1 MANDNGHV
9 VIGIDG
15 DASGFEQEL
24 KKTERTA
31 KSAAAALGHEYAK
44 AGMSLSD
51 GMRKAWV
58 EIQRAQRTGTTVTIN
73 GVETIIS
80 KNEQLIH
87 QKNELGE
94 VYDEIGDSSKKAAVR
109 VKAGLADIKAGID
122 MAVSAA
128 RALGS
133 VAGTGLS
140 YNSEIEKLQTSF
152 EVMTGS
158 AEKAA
163 EVVNRLRTMGA
174 ETPFETADLAGTT
187 QLLMQYGFT
196 ADDAL
201 EKMRMLGDIAQGNK
215 EALSSIALGY
225 AQMSSAQKVNLQDIK
240 QMINGG
246 FNPLQEISERTGESM
261 NSLYDRISKGKMSV
275 DEITASMRHATSE
288 GGKFFGGME
297 KQSQTLNGQLSTLKD
312 NAQQLLGSLTEGL
325 SNELRDE
332 LLPLTNNMIGALQE
346 AFDARGVE
354 GLLDAATGM
363 LPDLLNMMT
372 GRMEDSIASLE
383 KFAPKAVKS
392 IMSGIPSAIR
402 SGSTVLPQIT
412 AALFDVAGL
421 VVQEL
426 VVMLPELLPT
436 VLTGFYNLFNEGLK
450 GVGKMITGFYTG
462 IEQAI
467 HKGQTKVMGMW
478 IDDEKI
484 AKYDFTLEVDVDASN
499 AYSNIESAYESVR
512 TALSTDLLTD
522 DQRNEILDMIGDDYD
537 DIHAKLISFGLS
549 DTDASTI
556 AGAVTTANET
566 IVEELNKLDVGVPP
580 ETIIQ
585 WFKEARGSRIAL
597 RTAAQSAGLTDED
610 IAQITAA
617 YDGMLGKVT
626 DGTPSIMQEI
636 YDKLSDG
643 KPDDK
648 QTVETLKSQIEAY
661 ISELL
666 ANAKAAYD
674 AQISEL
680 DTTAA
685 DYQEK
690 KTALDEWYAST
701 TSEIQTMDSGM
712 RTLVDTLAGA
722 PTSVVQARVDELIAM
737 EQQLAGIEDK
747 IDQLSGKA
755 KTAAEEAFQVVRAGA
770 KVDETTIS
778 TAIQLKYTEFKVDT
792 QSAEDAYA
800 AAIKELNSQ
809 LAKGDITTEEYDA
822 LSAEKLSEM
831 ETKKAA
837 VKAAYEQ
844 ALQEIFGG
852 IAESE
857 GVTQAIESAV
867 GKIDLMSA
875 LEAALVEL
883 RDESGMFEN
892 KFGPEFT
899 EILAE
904 HLQVD
909 PDVLNAMPV
918 DTVRGYIESWAIDL
932 FEEAEAAIAESSSE
946 KLAGAYDAALEAG
959 RFDGTSFDTQ
969 NQAEQLAAILGA
981 SVTLAGELA
990 KPEAEA
996 AGAGLVESAA
1006 KGGDGSRDAGEGKGG
1021 DYGSGYVHGIGAW
1034 ATRAYKAAYALA
1046 KSAAQGTADG
1056 QDSNSPSK
1064 IAKALGGDFGE
1075 GYSIGLQESMAK
1087 AANVAKRMTGQI
1099 VTAADLTQSMRVNMP
1114 TLQQEIALANEQNPV
1129 NLYVNGRE
1137 LGRVMASDTNQAQN
1151 AFNRKIALGVG
1162 K

>member
-1 MANDNGHV
+1 
-9 VIGIDG
+9 
-15 DASGFEQEL
+15 
-24 KKTERTA
+24 
-31 KSAAAALGHEYAK
+31 
-44 AGMSLSD
+44 
-51 GMRKAWV
+51 
-58 EIQRAQRTGTTVTIN
+58 
-73 GVETIIS
+73 
-80 KNEQLIH
+80 
-87 QKNELGE
+87 
-94 VYDEIGDSSKKAAVR
+94 
-109 VKAGLADIKAGID
+109 
-122 MAVSAA
+122 
-128 RALGS
+128 
-133 VAGTGLS
+133 
-140 YNSEIEKLQTSF
+140 
-152 EVMTGS
+152 
-158 AEKAA
+158 
-163 EVVNRLRTMGA
+163 
-174 ETPFETADLAGTT
+174 
-187 QLLMQYGFT
+187 
-196 ADDAL
+196 
-201 EKMRMLGDIAQGNK
+201 
-215 EALSSIALGY
+215 
-225 AQMSSAQKVNLQDIK
+225 
-240 QMINGG
+240 
-246 FNPLQEISERTGESM
+246 M

-275 DEITASMRHATSE
+275 DEITESMRHATSE
-288 GGKFFGGME
+288 SGKFFGGME

-332 LLPLTNNMIGALQE
+332 LLPLTNNMIGVLQE

-392 IMSGIPSAIR
+392 IMSGIPGAIR

-426 VVMLPELLPT
+426 TAMLPELLPA
-436 VLTGFYNLFNEGLK
+436 VLSGFYNLFNEGLI
-450 GVGKMITGFYTG
+450 GIGKMITGFYNG

-478 IDDEKI
+478 VDDEKI

-549 DTDASTI
+549 DEDAGII
-556 AGAVTTANET
+556 ADAVTTANGT

-610 IAQITAA
+610 IELITAV

-643 KPDDK
+643 KPDDE

-661 ISELL
+661 INELL

-737 EQQLAGIEDK
+737 EQQLAGIEDR

-755 KTAAEEAFQVVRAGA
+755 KTAAEEAFQVVRSGA
-770 KVDETTIS
+770 KADETTVS
-778 TAIQLKYTEFKVDT
+778 TAIKFKYTEFKLDE
-792 QSAEDAYA
+792 QSAQD
-800 AAIKELNSQ
+800 
-809 LAKGDITTEEYDA
+809 
-822 LSAEKLSEM
+822 
-831 ETKKAA
+831 
-837 VKAAYEQ
+837 
-844 ALQEIFGG
+844 
-852 IAESE
+852 
-857 GVTQAIESAV
+857 
-867 GKIDLMSA
+867 
-875 LEAALVEL
+875 
-883 RDESGMFEN
+883 
-892 KFGPEFT
+892 
-899 EILAE
+899 
-904 HLQVD
+904 
-909 PDVLNAMPV
+909 
-918 DTVRGYIESWAIDL
+918 
-932 FEEAEAAIAESSSE
+932 
-946 KLAGAYDAALEAG
+946 AYDA
-959 RFDGTSFDTQ
+959 S
-969 NQAEQLAAILGA
+969 I
-981 SVTLAGELA
+981 SELNA
-990 KPEAEA
+990 KF
-996 AGAGLVESAA
+996 S
-1006 KGGDGSRDAGEGKGG
+1006 
-1021 DYGSGYVHGIGAW
+1021 
-1034 ATRAYKAAYALA
+1034 
-1046 KSAAQGTADG
+1046 
-1056 QDSNSPSK
+1056 
-1064 IAKALGGDFGE
+1064 
-1075 GYSIGLQESMAK
+1075 
-1087 AANVAKRMTGQI
+1087 
-1099 VTAADLTQSMRVNMP
+1099 
-1114 TLQQEIALANEQNPV
+1114 
-1129 NLYVNGRE
+1129 
-1137 LGRVMASDTNQAQN
+1137 
-1151 AFNRKIALGVG
+1151 
-1162 K
+1162 